1 MNKLDKSAQGSTTQH
16 ASSQA
21 NSDLDAIV
29 IDLWDRVLERGPE
42 ARKASILD
50 LKVGLLRAHRLLAAI
65 ANETGIAIPI
75 TALFKVDTA
84 EKLTA
89 ALRSGAALLPEPLAE
104 IKAARRGAPVFF
116 FLALAALHWSWPS

>member
-1 MNKLDKSAQGSTTQH
+1 M
-16 ASSQA
+16 
-21 NSDLDAIV
+21 
-29 IDLWDRVLERGPE
+29 LERGPE

-65 ANETGIAIPI
+65 AKATGIAIPI

-104 IKAARRGAPVFF
+104 IKAAKARR
-116 FLALAALHWSWPS
+116 ALVLFSWH